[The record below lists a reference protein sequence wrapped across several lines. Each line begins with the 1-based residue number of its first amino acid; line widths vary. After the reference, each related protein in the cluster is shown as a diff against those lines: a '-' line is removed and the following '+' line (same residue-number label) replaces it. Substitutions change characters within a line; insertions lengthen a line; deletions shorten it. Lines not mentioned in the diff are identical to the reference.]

1 MIIFTETWY
10 TIRGMVLSNQ
20 KFSLGYIMLE
30 VSSKI
35 HVEVSVSQLDME
47 IFFFYFI
54 LFKIYM
60 EIFISRAKLKLL
72 SQICVSSFYV

>member
-1 MIIFTETWY
+1 MIIIFTEMWY

-35 HVEVSVSQLDME
+35 HGEISVSQLDME
-47 IFFFYFI
+47 I
-54 LFKIYM
+54 L
-60 EIFISRAKLKLL
+60 ISRAKLKLV

>member
-1 MIIFTETWY
+1 MIIIFTEMWY

-35 HVEVSVSQLDME
+35 HGEISVSQLD
-47 IFFFYFI
+47 
-54 LFKIYM
+54 M
-60 EIFISRAKLKLL
+60 EIFISRAKLKLV

>member
-1 MIIFTETWY
+1 
-10 TIRGMVLSNQ
+10 MVLSNQ

-47 IFFFYFI
+47 IFFFFF
-54 LFKIYM
+54 LFKLYM

>member
-1 MIIFTETWY
+1 MNDLIFTEMWY
-10 TIRGMVLSNQ
+10 TIGGMVLSNE

-35 HVEVSVSQLDME
+35 HVEISVSQLDME
-47 IFFFYFI
+47 IF
-54 LFKIYM
+54 
-60 EIFISRAKLKLL
+60 ISREKLKLL